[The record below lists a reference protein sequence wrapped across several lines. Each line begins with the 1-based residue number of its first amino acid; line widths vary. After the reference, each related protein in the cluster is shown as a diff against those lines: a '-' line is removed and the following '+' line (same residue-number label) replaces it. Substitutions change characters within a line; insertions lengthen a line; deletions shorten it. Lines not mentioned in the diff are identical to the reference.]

1 MVLLKGLWFC
11 SKCDLVFLF
20 LCCRWKARSHAILS
34 VLKNLQADFFCLQV
48 LYSCENFFFCVQVV
62 LRYPFRM
69 KHKIH
74 SSLLFNPL
82 DKLRPVKM
90 LVLFVHRAFE
100 LCLTKGCLH
109 LLVIQLQC
117 SQEVDEYDSFYRN
130 NMDSLGYSGIY
141 IQRTG
146 QRKRDGCAIFYKP
159 SWYDKNIK
167 RDKTLT

>member
-34 VLKNLQADFFCLQV
+34 VLKNLQADFFCL
-48 LYSCENFFFCVQVV
+48 
-62 LRYPFRM
+62 
-69 KHKIH
+69 
-74 SSLLFNPL
+74 
-82 DKLRPVKM
+82 
-90 LVLFVHRAFE
+90 
-100 LCLTKGCLH
+100 
-109 LLVIQLQC
+109 
-117 SQEVDEYDSFYRN
+117 QEVDEYDSFYRN

-167 RDKTLT
+167 PDKTLT

>member
-34 VLKNLQADFFCLQV
+34 VLKNLQADFFCLQ
-48 LYSCENFFFCVQVV
+48 
-62 LRYPFRM
+62 
-69 KHKIH
+69 
-74 SSLLFNPL
+74 
-82 DKLRPVKM
+82 
-90 LVLFVHRAFE
+90 
-100 LCLTKGCLH
+100 
-109 LLVIQLQC
+109 
-117 SQEVDEYDSFYRN
+117 EVDEYDSFYRN

-159 SWYDKNIK
+159 SCAELVTKERIEYNDLVDSIKADSVSCSEQKIETSNEGKGDEKAKDKFVLLEEKKAN
-167 RDKTLT
+167 TLCCFFISQHHY